1 MLDCKIKNSQCF
13 LNKCAE
19 KHSQCY
25 DIKSGLKQGDLQ
37 SGLLSDHIV
46 HGGDRLHTVL
56 AFMFSAMINHS
67 YVPKNL
73 LLSSIIPIPK
83 DRRKSLNDINNYRS
97 VVMCS
102 ALGKLFDNIV
112 VHKFKD
118 VFKTCDLQYGL
129 KKGHSTNQC
138 SFIVNEVVQYYRN
151 NDSNIYLTLLDA
163 SKAFDKVK
171 YNKLFQLLIQKG
183 MCPLYC
189 KFIATL
195 YTSQLLNV
203 KWENKFSD
211 VFKVHNDVQHGGCT
225 LPSVIISISYYF

>member
-1 MLDCKIKNSQCF
+1 
-13 LNKCAE
+13 
-19 KHSQCY
+19 
-25 DIKSGLKQGDLQ
+25 
-37 SGLLSDHIV
+37 
-46 HGGDRLHTVL
+46 
-56 AFMFSAMINHS
+56 
-67 YVPKNL
+67 
-73 LLSSIIPIPK
+73 
-83 DRRKSLNDINNYRS
+83 
-97 VVMCS
+97 MCS
-102 ALGKLFDNIV
+102 AHGKLFDNIV

-118 VFKTCDLQYGL
+118 IFKTCDLQYGL

-163 SKAFDKVK
+163 SKAFDKVN

-189 KFIATL
+189 KFLATL

-211 VFKVHNDVQHGGCT
+211 VFKVHNGVKQGGVLSPLLFGICIDQ
-225 LPSVIISISYYF
+225 LLLSMKKSSFGCYIGHVYYGSLAYADDIILMSPTILGTHKLLSIADHFGKEFNISFNF

>member
-1 MLDCKIKNSQCF
+1 
-13 LNKCAE
+13 
-19 KHSQCY
+19 
-25 DIKSGLKQGDLQ
+25 
-37 SGLLSDHIV
+37 
-46 HGGDRLHTVL
+46 
-56 AFMFSAMINHS
+56 MFSAMINHS

-83 DRRKSLNDINNYRS
+83 DRRKSLNNIINCRS
-97 VVMCS
+97 IVMCS

-112 VHKFKD
+112 VHEFKD
-118 VFKTCDLQYGL
+118 IFKTCDLQYGF

-163 SKAFDKVK
+163 SNAFDKVN

-189 KFIATL
+189 KFLATL
-195 YTSQLLNV
+195 YTSQLLNGKINSLMCLKYTMV
-203 KWENKFSD
+203 SNKGVYSLLCYLGF
-211 VFKVHNDVQHGGCT
+211 
-225 LPSVIISISYYF
+225 ISISYINQLLLYSYVTNYFRLFWDLY